1 MPAARPPSPPPCV
14 GFIARAA
21 RAAASLS
28 SYEEPSRASPEPRA
42 RVAAA
47 ARRAST
53 PPPSRATPRTEQA
66 SPPADAP
73 RPPTVAPPAH
83 PLRAATLADRA
94 ESLEAPPGDRRGLGP
109 RGPPSQRSALPRTT
123 SPDAS
128 EGGARRATCA
138 PASGWGWHE
147 QWGARRLG
155 RADTFGQG
163 SPRSGRV
170 QVTKI
175 DESSFLGG
183 DIGSRHR
190 LKTPGLVRDP

>member
-66 SPPADAP
+66 SPPADVP
-73 RPPTVAPPAH
+73 RPPTAAPPAH
-83 PLRAATLADRA
+83 PPRVATLADRA
-94 ESLEAPPGDRRGLGP
+94 ESLEAPPGNVRGLGP
-109 RGPPSQRSALPRTT
+109 RGPPSQRPAGAAERPAANDISRC
-123 SPDAS
+123 
-128 EGGARRATCA
+128 ERGARA
-138 PASGWGWHE
+138 PCNLRTHRRLGWHE
-147 QWGARRLG
+147 QWC
-155 RADTFGQG
+155 
-163 SPRSGRV
+163 PR
-170 QVTKI
+170 
-175 DESSFLGG
+175 
-183 DIGSRHR
+183 
-190 LKTPGLVRDP
+190 GLDGLTQRFINS